1 MSVFHQSIL
10 QYIRIYIFVIKNKYN
25 FCNMKNLLFVSL
37 SFLLVF
43 SANAKEEIWQDPNVN
58 AINRAPM
65 HSYYFAYES
74 AEAATVGCPK
84 ASENYLSLNGNWGF
98 NWVVN
103 ADQRPMDFYKVGYD
117 AKDWGVMP
125 VPGMWE
131 LNGYGDPQYVNAGY
145 AWRNQFDHNPPTVP
159 VENNHVG
166 SYRKELNVPKS
177 WSGKEIFV
185 HFGSVTS
192 NINLWVNGKYV
203 GYSED
208 SKIEAEFNLTKYLRP
223 GKNLIAFQVHRWCD
237 GSYLEDQDFWRFAGV
252 ARDCYLYTRNK
263 TYIRDIKTTPDLT
276 DDYTNGTLDIS
287 LDIKGSAVVELKLE
301 DATGTIVAEKS
312 VKGSKTIATQLSVK
326 NPIKWTAETPN
337 LYQLTATLKKGAS
350 VLEVIPV
357 NIGFRKIEMKNS
369 QLHVNGKAILIK
381 GVNRH
386 ELDPDGG
393 YVISR
398 ERMIQDIELMKKF
411 NVNAVRTCH
420 YPDDNMWYDLC
431 DEYGIYMVAEA
442 NVESHGMGYGARTLA
457 KNPVYAKA
465 HLQRNKRNVLRNFN
479 HPSVII
485 WSLGNEAGFGP
496 NFEACYTWIKAYDKS
511 RPVQYE
517 QGHGNEYT
525 DIFCPMYYSYG
536 ACVRFSEKEQ
546 TKPLIQCEYAHAMG
560 NSMGGFKEYW
570 DMIRKYPLYQGG
582 FIWDYVDQSIRWKG
596 KDGVEIYAYGGDFN
610 PYDAH
615 DNNFLDNGLISPDR
629 EPNPHYYEVGYF
641 YQSIWTTPIDLA
653 KGEMEIYNEYFFRD
667 LSAFYLEWEL
677 VADGKVMQTGMVSD
691 INVAPQQKAKLKLDI
706 NNVSDLKAK
715 EVFVNVYYKLKNEEQ
730 LVPAGYTLAK
740 DQLQVKAWENENFGV
755 ANVKASNIAEVE
767 PTLKDDDKTYLIV
780 KGDGFAIDFN
790 RYSGF
795 LSRYVVN
802 GKEML
807 EAGSQLEPNFWR
819 APTDNDYG
827 AKLQQKYG
835 VWKDPKLDLKEFKSE
850 IKDGMAV
857 VTANY
862 EMPDVKGKLELT
874 YTVNNNGEILVSQKL
889 IADIET
895 EVSEMF
901 RFGMKLRMPEDYAFV
916 KYYGRG
922 PGENYSDRKYSEFV
936 GLYSQSVDEQF
947 FPYIRP
953 QENGTKTDIRWWSQ
967 VTKGGKGVTF
977 TSDDLFSA
985 SALKY
990 TVESLDDGEWKG
1002 VKGWRHSPEIETTDY
1017 VTICIDKVQLGLGCQ
1032 NSWGAVPLRQYRL
1045 PYKDYEFNFMI
1056 TPVFHQIP

>member
-1 MSVFHQSIL
+1 MRKL
-10 QYIRIYIFVIKNKYN
+10 
-25 FCNMKNLLFVSL
+25 
-37 SFLLVF
+37 FLLSLMLFLALVA
-43 SANAKEEIWQDPNVN
+43 SAQDEVWQNPKVN

-74 AEAATVGCPK
+74 AALAAK
-84 ASENYLSLNGNWGF
+84 DDRSLSENYLSLKGLWRF
-98 NWVVN
+98 NWVRD
-103 ADQRPMDFYKVGYD
+103 ADMKPTNFYKVGYN
-117 AKDWGVMP
+117 AKDWGTMP

-145 AWRNQFDHNPPTVP
+145 PWRNQFDHNPPTVP

-166 SYRKELNVPKS
+166 SYL
-177 WSGKEIFV
+177 KEINIPADWKGKAVYV

-192 NINLWVNGKYV
+192 NIKLWVNGKFV

-208 SKIEAEFNLTKYLRP
+208 SKLEAEFELTKYVKP

-252 ARDCYLYTRNK
+252 ARDCYLYARTK
-263 TYIRDIKTTPDLT
+263 THISDIKTTPDLT
-276 DDYTNGTLDIS
+276 DNYTNGALAINVDV
-287 LDIKGSAVVELKLE
+287 KGSATVELRLT
-301 DATGTIVAEKS
+301 DADGTVVSEKT
-312 VKGSKTIATQLSVK
+312 VKGSGLLTANMAIE
-326 NPIKWTAETPN
+326 NPAKWTAETPN
-337 LYQLTATLKKGAS
+337 LYQLTATLKKGSA

-357 NIGFRKIEMKNS
+357 KVGFRKVEMKNS

-442 NVESHGMGYGARTLA
+442 NVESHGMGYGERTLA

-465 HLQRNKRNVLRNFN
+465 HLERNKRNVLRNFN

-496 NFEACYTWIKAYDKS
+496 NFEACYTWIKDYDKS

-517 QGHGNEYT
+517 QGHGNAYT
-525 DIFCPMYYSYG
+525 DIYCPMYLPYNR
-536 ACVRFSEKEQ
+536 CEDFSKKEQ
-546 TKPLIQCEYAHAMG
+546 SKPLIQCEYAHAMG

-629 EPNPHYYEVGYF
+629 KPNPHYYEVGYF
-641 YQSIWTTPIDLA
+641 YQSVWTTATDIA
-653 KGEMEIYNEYFFRD
+653 KGEIEIYNEYFFRD

-677 VADGKVMQTGMVSD
+677 VADGNVVEKGTVWD
-691 INVAPQQKAKLKLDI
+691 LNVAPQQKAKLKLGID
-706 NNVSDLKAK
+706 NVSDLKAK
-715 EVFVNVYYKLKNEEQ
+715 EVFVNVYYKQKKEEQ

-740 DQLQVKAWENENFGV
+740 DQLTVRAWDEALEIATV
-755 ANVKASNIAEVE
+755 EASNIETIWPVIKE
-767 PTLKDDDKTYLIV
+767 TDKTYLIV
-780 KGDGFAIDFN
+780 KGENFTLDIN
-790 RYSGF
+790 RYNGF

-802 GKEML
+802 GKELL
-807 EAGSQLEPNFWR
+807 EAGTQLVPNFWR

-827 AKLQQKYG
+827 AKLQEKYL
-835 VWKDPKLDLKEFKSE
+835 VWKNPKLELKEFTSE
-850 IKDGMAV
+850 LKDGMVV
-857 VTANY
+857 VTAKY
-862 EMPDVKGKLELT
+862 AMPDVNGKLELA
-874 YTVNNNGEILVSQKL
+874 YTINNVGAIQVTQKL
-889 IADIET
+889 VADT
-895 EVSEMF
+895 EKKVSELF
-901 RFGMKLRMPEDYAFV
+901 RFGMKLEMPKAYGYT

-936 GLYSQSVDEQF
+936 GLYSQSVEEQF

-953 QENGTKTDIRWWSQ
+953 QENGTKTDVRWWSQ

-977 TSDDLFSA
+977 TSDAVFSA

-990 TVESLDDGEWKG
+990 TIESLDDGAWKG
-1002 VKGWRHSPEIETTDY
+1002 IKGWRHSPEIAQTES
-1017 VTICIDKVQLGLGCQ
+1017 VNVCIDKVQLGLGCR
-1032 NSWGAVPLRQYRL
+1032 NSWGAVPLKQYRL

-1056 TPVFHQIP
+1056 TPVCHQIP